1 MFLRDVIVC
10 SDFFDQFCMVNVG
23 VMLTEFQRF
32 LCAVYPRRKIYSD
45 RDVRYVQSC
54 IDSVKQGEDAVADCL
69 LPIRKLKDTADGDIL
84 IETLCTYL
92 LDAESNTQSTGTLLY
107 LHKNTVHYRLN
118 KIRSVLKCDLVQMPA
133 TLAVYKAAVVY
144 RILKGI

>member
-1 MFLRDVIVC
+1 MGNDC
-10 SDFFDQFCMVNVG
+10 
-23 VMLTEFQRF
+23 FQRQVE
-32 LCAVYPRRKIYSD
+32 LYEWKR
-45 RDVRYVQSC
+45 
-54 IDSVKQGEDAVADCL
+54 
-69 LPIRKLKDTADGDIL
+69 
-84 IETLCTYL
+84 YL

-118 KIRSVLKCDLVQMPA
+118 KIRSVLKCDLAQMPA

>member
-1 MFLRDVIVC
+1 
-10 SDFFDQFCMVNVG
+10 
-23 VMLTEFQRF
+23 MLKTQSFTYGTTTLASPNPTSNFR
-32 LCAVYPRRKIYSD
+32 YP
-45 RDVRYVQSC
+45 
-54 IDSVKQGEDAVADCL
+54 
-69 LPIRKLKDTADGDIL
+69 DTADGDIL

-118 KIRSVLKCDLVQMPA
+118 KIRSVLKCDLAQMPA